1 MQIQINTEKCK
12 KDKICII
19 ECPFN
24 ILRENSDGFP
34 EVIPEA
40 KDLCMRC
47 GHCLA
52 VCPSDALTFD
62 GVAPESCEPALKEVA
77 VDVPAMEALLKNRRS
92 VRVYKSKPV
101 EREKVT
107 HLMDMLRW
115 APTAKNL
122 QPVHWVLVDDRD
134 KIHELAKMTV
144 QWLNRNNA
152 YPGIVAA
159 WETGEDMILR
169 SAPLIAIA
177 HTATDALIPVADC
190 SIAVTSLELAA
201 TSYGIGSFWAGFF
214 MMAASR
220 HPPIA
225 QYLNLPESH
234 AVYAALAL
242 GYPKFKY
249 HHIPERREAKVTWL

>member
-19 ECPFN
+19 ECPFD

-40 KDLCMRC
+40 KNMCMRC

-92 VRVYKSKPV
+92 VRVYKNKPV
-101 EREKVT
+101 EREKVA

-144 QWLNRNNA
+144 QWLDRNNA

-159 WETGEDMILR
+159 WKNGKDMILR
-169 SAPLIAIA
+169 NAPPHCHRPCGNGRA
-177 HTATDALIPVADC
+177 HSVSRLQYCRNIP
-190 SIAVTSLELAA
+190 
-201 TSYGIGSFWAGFF
+201 
-214 MMAASR
+214 
-220 HPPIA
+220 
-225 QYLNLPESH
+225 
-234 AVYAALAL
+234 
-242 GYPKFKY
+242 
-249 HHIPERREAKVTWL
+249 

>member
-1 MQIQINTEKCK
+1 M
-12 KDKICII
+12 D
-19 ECPFN
+19 
-24 ILRENSDGFP
+24 
-34 EVIPEA
+34 
-40 KDLCMRC
+40 
-47 GHCLA
+47 
-52 VCPSDALTFD
+52 
-62 GVAPESCEPALKEVA
+62 VA
-77 VDVPAMEALLKNRRS
+77 AMEALLKNRRS
-92 VRVYKSKPV
+92 VRVYKNKPV
-101 EREKVT
+101 EREKVA

-144 QWLNRNNA
+144 QWLEQNNA
-152 YPGIVAA
+152 YPGIAAA
-159 WETGEDMILR
+159 WEAGEDMILR
-169 SAPLIAIA
+169 RAPLIAIA
-177 HTATDALIPVADC
+177 HTATDALVPVADC

-214 MMAASR
+214 MIAASL

-225 QYLNLPESH
+225 EYLNLPENH

-249 HHIPERREAKVTWL
+249 HHIPERREAKVSWL